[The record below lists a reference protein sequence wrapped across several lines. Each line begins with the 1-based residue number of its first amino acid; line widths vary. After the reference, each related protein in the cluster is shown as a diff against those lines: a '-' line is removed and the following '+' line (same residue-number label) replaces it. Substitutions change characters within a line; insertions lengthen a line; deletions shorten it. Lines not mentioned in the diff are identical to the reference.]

1 MEDISKI
8 AAFWDAENVQA
19 SKIALVMDTLS
30 SRGPILFQRAYA
42 DWSRP
47 NMESWHKELN
57 LSPITA
63 IQQFHHDEKQAVDK
77 LIIMDAIQMA
87 IQYKEIDIFVIVAS
101 DNGYHIL
108 ARRLRELGKYVIGIG
123 EKSKCKPIWK
133 KSCHEFLYFE
143 DLEEQDENIL
153 LDENDKDE
161 DVNLKRF
168 SLEKFMEKAFDA
180 TRPYKNT
187 NTVLLSQLWE
197 AILHQKPDF
206 NVKEYNMK
214 SPRELIESLGH
225 IFKLSDDGKPQKTF
239 FVEKL
244 EAKADANRK
253 DGVIKRRIQNYR
265 IIAAND
271 GSGDYFFYMGE
282 INPSYKDNKLEKGT
296 KVRFQVA
303 AMPGDDGTSNGN
315 GRATDVHVI
324 D

>member
-1 MEDISKI
+1 MEDTSKI
-8 AAFWDAENVQA
+8 AAFWDAENVQS

-30 SRGPILFQRAYA
+30 SRCPILFQRAYA

-47 NMESWHKELN
+47 NMESWRKELN

-108 ARRLRELGKYVIGIG
+108 ARRIRELGKYVIGIG
-123 EKSKCKPIWK
+123 EKSKCKPIWV

-143 DLEEQDENIL
+143 DLAEQDENIL
-153 LDENDKDE
+153 LDEKGKDE
-161 DVNLKRF
+161 DLNLKRF
-168 SLEKFMEKAFDA
+168 SLEKFIEKAFYA
-180 TRPYKNT
+180 TRSYKNT

-197 AILHQKPDF
+197 AILHLKPDF
-206 NVKEYNMK
+206 NVKDYGVK
-214 SPRELIESLGH
+214 STRELIDSLGH
-225 IFKLSDDGKPQKTF
+225 VFKLSDDGKPQKTF

-253 DGVIKRRIQNYR
+253 EGVIKRRIQNYR
-265 IIAAND
+265 IIAASD

-282 INPSYKDNKLEKGT
+282 INPSFKDNKLEKGT

-303 AMPGDDGTSNGN
+303 ALPGGDGTSNGN
-315 GRATDVHVI
+315 GRATDVQVI